1 MTEQPIRIIIK
12 TERRVVPGAPIITS
26 HDVIEIDAP
35 AVASRILSGGYNE
48 DGTFEVSQ
56 VVSVEVPSK

>member
-1 MTEQPIRIIIK
+1 MIRIIIK

-26 HDVIEIDAP
+26 HEVIEIDAP
-35 AVASRILSGGYNE
+35 VIADRINSGGYSE

-56 VVSVEVPSK
+56 VVSVEVPRS